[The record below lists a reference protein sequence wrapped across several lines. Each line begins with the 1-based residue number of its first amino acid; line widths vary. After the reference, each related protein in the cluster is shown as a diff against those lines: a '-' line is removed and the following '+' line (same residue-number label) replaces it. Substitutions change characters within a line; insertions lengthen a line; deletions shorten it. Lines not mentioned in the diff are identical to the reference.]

1 MVKDPTSLEAPGFLH
16 FENCKSA
23 VITSL
28 FRLSLE
34 NDSTLAAGQPSSS
47 QKIYFFNPDMANRPR
62 VGTWELLEEGW
73 SERFFR
79 LYTLGLVLLE
89 MAQG

>member
-1 MVKDPTSLEAPGFLH
+1 MVKNPTSFDAPGVLH

-23 VITSL
+23 VITL
-28 FRLSLE
+28 FRFSLE
-34 NDSTLAAGQPSSS
+34 NNSMLAAGQPSSS
-47 QKIYFFNPDMANRPR
+47 QKIYFFNPDMTNRPR
-62 VGTWELLEEGW
+62 VGMWELFEEGW

>member
-1 MVKDPTSLEAPGFLH
+1 MVKNPTSFDAPGVLH

-34 NDSTLAAGQPSSS
+34 NNPMLAAGQPSSS

-73 SERFFR
+73 SERF
-79 LYTLGLVLLE
+79 
-89 MAQG
+89 

>member
-1 MVKDPTSLEAPGFLH
+1 MVKNPTSFDAPGVLH

-34 NDSTLAAGQPSSS
+34 NNPMLAAGQPSSS

>member
-1 MVKDPTSLEAPGFLH
+1 MVKDPTSFEAPGFLD

-34 NDSTLAAGQPSSS
+34 NDPTLAAAQPSSS

-62 VGTWELLEEGW
+62 VGMWELLEEGW